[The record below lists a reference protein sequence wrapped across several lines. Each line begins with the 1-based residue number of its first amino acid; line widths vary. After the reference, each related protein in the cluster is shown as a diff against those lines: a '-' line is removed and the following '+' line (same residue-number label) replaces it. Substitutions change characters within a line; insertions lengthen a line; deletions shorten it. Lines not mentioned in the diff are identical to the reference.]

1 MKFTNERVIRASR
14 EAVWQA
20 FDNTENLKKWQP
32 TLQQFE
38 HQSGELG
45 QPGAVSKLVY
55 DENGRT
61 VSLIETIT
69 ARNKPASFS
78 GTYDNSTVFN
88 AITNRFEALDNNRTK
103 WIMETEYRFKGL
115 FRLMAPFVKGSIQ
128 KRSNE
133 DMDRFVALVEQSS
146 A

>member
-1 MKFTNERVIRASR
+1 MKFTNERIIQASR

-38 HQSGELG
+38 HQSGQPG
-45 QPGAVSKLVY
+45 QPGAVSRLVY

-61 VSLIETIT
+61 VILIETIT
-69 ARNKPASFS
+69 ERNMPDSFS

-88 AITNRFEALDNNRTK
+88 AITNHFEVLDDNRTK
-103 WIMETEYRFKGL
+103 WIMETECRFKGL
-115 FRLMAPFVKGSIQ
+115 FRLMAPFVKGSLK
-128 KRSNE
+128 KRNDE
-133 DMDRFVALVEQSS
+133 DMDRFVALV
-146 A
+146 

>member
-1 MKFTNERVIRASR
+1 MKFTNERVIQASR

-20 FDNTENLKKWQP
+20 FDNPDNMKKWQP

-38 HQSGELG
+38 HQSGQPG
-45 QPGAVSKLVY
+45 QPGSVSKLVY

-61 VSLIETIT
+61 VTLIETIT
-69 ARNKPASFS
+69 ERNMPDSFS

-88 AITNRFEALDNNRTK
+88 AITNRFEVLDDNRTR

-128 KRSNE
+128 KRSDE
-133 DMDRFVALVEQSS
+133 DMDRFVALVEQT
-146 A
+146 